1 MIKEGGR
8 EDEVARLD
16 LLLHLVIIIIE
27 KWRTPGQYLVQND
40 ALQVRVNIKN
50 VELVPLTRAQQ
61 STFRE

>member
-1 MIKEGGR
+1 MVEESRR
-8 EDEVARLD
+8 EIEVGRLD
-16 LLLHLVIIIIE
+16 LLLHLIIIIIIE
-27 KWRTPGQYLVQND
+27 GRIPGQYLVQND